1 MLPNGDFDSEAYEDE
16 KDWNMED
23 DSDGDQGEGRSRRI
37 DKRGVSSEEVK
48 LIQEENNGK
57 KVRRVDLASS

>member
-16 KDWNMED
+16 KDCDMEED
-23 DSDGDQGEGRSRRI
+23 
-37 DKRGVSSEEVK
+37 SEEVK

-57 KVRRVDLASS
+57 KVRRVYLASS